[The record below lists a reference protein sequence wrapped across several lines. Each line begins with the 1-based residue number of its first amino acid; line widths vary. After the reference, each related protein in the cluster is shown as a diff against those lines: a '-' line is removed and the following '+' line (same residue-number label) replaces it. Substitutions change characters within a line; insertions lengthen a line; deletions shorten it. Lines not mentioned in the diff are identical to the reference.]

1 MLNFK
6 GREGK
11 KAMEKYYT
19 PEEVAKLLKTS
30 RETVYNWLR
39 SGKLKG
45 VKVFN
50 FWRVPESELNR
61 LLKGEKKET

>member
-1 MLNFK
+1 
-6 GREGK
+6 
-11 KAMEKYYT
+11 MEKYYT